1 MQAHQH
7 EEGDRAAH
15 CQHCL
20 VHPSRSQSSLV
31 AWIVAAV
38 AVAFALIVFFSR
50 SGWGIAAGYGSFA
63 LLGVLVCPLVMGAM
77 MFFMMRKH

>member
-1 MQAHQH
+1 M
-7 EEGDRAAH
+7 
-15 CQHCL
+15 
-20 VHPSRSQSSLV
+20 